1 LCSTGHGMYIILE
14 MSILKAQR
22 NNNRKLQN
30 LQLALYRYACKNLV
44 ENLIRGIQIIALG
57 SLREIL

>member
-1 LCSTGHGMYIILE
+1 MYIILE

-44 ENLIRGIQIIALG
+44 ENLIRGIQIIASG